1 MGSAYCECPDGFD
14 IGDDDQTCHDI
25 NEVDSDYDSGLEIHY
40 TEFYRSLLIS
50 SSFFSVWMTTGFVRR
65 FA

>member
-40 TEFYRSLLIS
+40 IEFYRSFLKS
-50 SSFFSVWMTTGFVRR
+50 SSFFSVRMTAGFVRR